1 MRSEQ
6 KEFSREQQEIKVH
19 SKTVIMPPCDF
30 SSSLKFNKFAKKDP
44 GILYEVCSGP
54 QCGSR
59 ASLSGPMVSGG
70 VEKVEME
77 LGAQTY
83 EIVIFTFLNYKVIHC
98 KKRGGFQN
106 LQQEILRIFFKLY

>member
-1 MRSEQ
+1 MESDGYVTR
-6 KEFSREQQEIKVH
+6 QERIRR
-19 SKTVIMPPCDF
+19 
-30 SSSLKFNKFAKKDP
+30 L
-44 GILYEVCSGP
+44 EE
-54 QCGSR
+54 R
-59 ASLSGPMVSGG
+59 

-98 KKRGGFQN
+98 KKRGDFQN

>member
-1 MRSEQ
+1 
-6 KEFSREQQEIKVH
+6 
-19 SKTVIMPPCDF
+19 
-30 SSSLKFNKFAKKDP
+30 
-44 GILYEVCSGP
+44 
-54 QCGSR
+54 
-59 ASLSGPMVSGG
+59 MVSGG

-98 KKRGGFQN
+98 KKRGDFQN